1 MRNMFRIVFVCAV
14 ILATASVVLT
24 QQPGARGAAPAA
36 TATKAP
42 SATAAKAPAAAAAS
56 DWGTFGGSNARSN
69 ANMAATKITAANV
82 GTMVRQQVM
91 ISAPIDAGLI
101 YLKGVRVNGAA
112 HDVYFGT
119 TNLGHTV
126 AIDAAAAKV
135 LWEFTPAGFDDATA
149 MVPKQGDP
157 DGNPFNGAKQ
167 ITNSTPVADANRQFI
182 YAASS
187 DGKVN
192 KISIATGKGV
202 WSTAVTKLPKI
213 EKMDS
218 PLSFV
223 NGKVIVPTAG
233 YVGDMGPYQGHVV
246 VLNSTTGAIEHVWN
260 SLCSDRLE
268 VMDPR
273 SCPFKQSAI
282 WGRAGIVVDPATG
295 NLLFATGNGNYDGK
309 TAWGDALIMLDPTA
323 SKMLGNWTTSDNAR
337 LNAADADLGSTS
349 PVLLGNGYIAQG
361 GKDGT
366 IALLTMD
373 ILKGDTAH
381 QGGELQMVPTTP
393 PAGAATKGAQLL
405 SASATAKIDGTT
417 YLFVSQGG
425 RGGGGTTAWTLGADH
440 KLTEAWKNNTGG
452 NSPFYANGLVFIY
465 EATVAAAP
473 RGAGGPGGPG
483 AGALPTPPVQGAPAA
498 APAHAPS
505 GHVRIFDAKTG
516 TPVAT
521 LDAGTGHWNS
531 LIVADNRIALPE
543 GAISG
548 FGGGGGGGRGGGRG
562 GPGGAPGAP
571 PAPAAPPAPVAPAA
585 PAPIPTGIVNI
596 WRLP

>member
-1 MRNMFRIVFVCAV
+1 MRNIFRIVFVCAV
-14 ILATASVVLT
+14 VLATASVVLT
-24 QQPGARGAAPAA
+24 QQRAPARGAAPAA
-36 TATKAP
+36 TLA
-42 SATAAKAPAAAAAS
+42 APAAAANTA
-56 DWGTFGGSNARSN
+56 DWPTFGGSNTRTN

-82 GTMVRQQVM
+82 GSMIKQQVT

-101 YLKGVRVNGAA
+101 YLKGVQVNGAS

-119 TNLGHTV
+119 TNLGRTV
-126 AIDAAAAKV
+126 AIDAVAAKV
-135 LWEFTPAGFDDATA
+135 LWEFAPAGFDEATA
-149 MVPKQGDP
+149 MTPNPADP
-157 DGNPFNGAKQ
+157 DRNPFATATQ

-182 YAASS
+182 YAASA

-192 KISIATGKGV
+192 KISIADGKGV

-218 PLSFV
+218 PLTFV

-233 YVGDMGPYQGHVV
+233 YVGDMGPYQGHVL

-268 VMDPR
+268 LMDPR
-273 SCPFKQSAI
+273 SCKFKQSAI

-295 NLLFATGNGNYDGK
+295 NLLFSTGNGDYDGK
-309 TAWGDALIMLDPTA
+309 TAWGDALIMLDANAT
-323 SKMLGNWTTSDNAR
+323 KMLGNWTTSDNAR
-337 LNAADADLGSTS
+337 LNQADADLGSTS
-349 PVLLGNGYIAQG
+349 PVLLGDGYIAQG

-373 ILKGDTAH
+373 IIKGDTAH

-393 PAGAATKGAQLL
+393 PAGNATKGAQLL

-440 KLTEAWKNNTGG
+440 KLKEAWKNNTGG
-452 NSPFYANGLVFIY
+452 NTPFYAGGLVYIY
-465 EATVAAAP
+465 EATAAAAP
-473 RGAGGPGGPG
+473 RGAGGGPGGGQIGGAAGFGGPGGPAG
-483 AGALPTPPVQGAPAA
+483 AGAPPAA
-498 APAHAPS
+498 PGAVPAQAAPPS
-505 GHVRIFDAKTG
+505 GHVRVFDAKTG

-521 LDAGTGHWNS
+521 FDVGTGHWNS

-548 FGGGGGGGRGGGRG
+548 FGGGGGGRGRG
-562 GPGGAPGAP
+562 
-571 PAPAAPPAPVAPAA
+571 APAA
-585 PAPIPTGIVNI
+585 PAAPAAAPPIPMGIVNI
-596 WRLP
+596 WHLAN